1 MRVTRLVMGVRLA
14 LGLLCALPTLM
25 ASTAF
30 GQDDDDRA
38 RALVYFRGAR
48 DAYEAGEFQRSVV
61 MLEEAVELHDIASL
75 HYNLARA
82 LQELGR
88 WREAR
93 DEYATFLAM
102 DPDTPER
109 GRVEARIVV
118 LNETLRREEAP
129 PEEDPRP
136 VEDLPEPRELEAPR
150 AEGPRRPLP
159 WIVFGAGAALLGGG
173 AVAGGLSRASVQDIR
188 EAADHQSALVIGEA
202 AQRRANIANALFIS
216 GGVVCVT
223 GLIWGL
229 VAKRK
234 PRVEVDV
241 GASTIR
247 LRGRF

>member
-1 MRVTRLVMGVRLA
+1 MRVSRLVMGVRMA
-14 LGLLCALPTLM
+14 VGLLCLSSMMPENVIA
-25 ASTAF
+25 
-30 GQDDDDRA
+30 QDEDARD

-88 WREAR
+88 WQEAR
-93 DEYATFLAM
+93 DEYTIFLEM
-102 DPDTPER
+102 DPDTQER

-118 LNETLRREEAP
+118 LNETLRQEEPAEEGPSP
-129 PEEDPRP
+129 PVDVSRP
-136 VEDLPEPRELEAPR
+136 LELEAP
-150 AEGPRRPLP
+150 AADGPRQPLP
-159 WIVFGAGAALLGGG
+159 WIVFGTGAALIGGG

-188 EAADHQSALVIGEA
+188 EAADHQSALVIGQT
-202 AQRRANIANALFIS
+202 AQRRANIANALFVS
-216 GGVVCVT
+216 GAVVCVT

-241 GASTIR
+241 GASTIQ